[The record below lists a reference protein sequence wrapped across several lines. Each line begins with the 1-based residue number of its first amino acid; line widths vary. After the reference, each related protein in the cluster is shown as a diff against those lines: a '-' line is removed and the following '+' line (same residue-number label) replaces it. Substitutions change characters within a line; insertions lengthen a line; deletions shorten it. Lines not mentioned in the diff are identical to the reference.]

1 MNPLVYLFAALALF
15 LAGATG
21 GWKACSDHRDA
32 LDLAE
37 VKGKTDAL
45 TATAEAIAKLDIK
58 QVTIKQ
64 TAETIIRERTVY
76 QECKNTPDM
85 MKVLNEAAKGG
96 AK

>member
-21 GWKACSDHRDA
+21 GWKACADHRDA

-37 VKGKTDAL
+37 VKGKVDAL
-45 TATAEAIAKLDIK
+45 NATADAIAKIDVK
-58 QVTIKQ
+58 QVTIRQ
-64 TAETIIRERTVY
+64 QAETIIKERTVY
-76 QECKNTPDM
+76 QECKNTPEM

>member
-21 GWKACSDHRDA
+21 GWKACADHRDA
-32 LDLAE
+32 LNLAE
-37 VKGKTDAL
+37 FKGRADAL
-45 TATAEAIAKLDIK
+45 DATAREIAKLDIK

-64 TAETIIRERTVY
+64 TAETIIKERTVY
-76 QECKNTPDM
+76 QECKNTPEM